1 MVTQILLTLILAFL
15 ALLAYSARK
24 IVRLLSAQYETL
36 RVIYA
41 IVQEITEKDVLRVK
55 QATKDGYLE
64 CCPDGCFDGSYAIST
79 KRRGRVQGG
88 ANRSCSNLRSGK
100 HFVCVRDRNKY

>member
-1 MVTQILLTLILAFL
+1 MANVFDLIE
-15 ALLAYSARK
+15 
-24 IVRLLSAQYETL
+24 VD
-36 RVIYA
+36 
-41 IVQEITEKDVLRVK
+41 TEKDVLRVK

-88 ANRSCSNLRSGK
+88 GQIAPALTCGAENTLYVFEIETNI
-100 HFVCVRDRNKY
+100 NK